1 MALYT
6 YPSNKLEYLVEVLS
20 TLLGYEKK
28 TVFAPSQLIV
38 GSRGMQHWL
47 SMQLAETRGVA
58 MNLNYDMVN
67 GFIVNLC
74 YELTGRQE
82 HKKAYTKDV
91 LIWRVFK
98 ALDSSED
105 LGSSKTHFD
114 TISELFLDEPKLKE
128 YYQDSLLKK
137 YQLSVKIAEI
147 FSKYLTYR
155 VDWLESWERN
165 QSIDATNISEDEQWQ
180 MRLWQILVADISDTP
195 HKVQKEAIS
204 KLSKQILE
212 KHGVHENIYIFGV
225 NTISPKNLNFIYE
238 LAKHINIHILYI
250 NPCSEYWS
258 DLKNEKVSAWLE
270 QDDYEI
276 QPLLANL
283 GQQGKEFFNALLENE
298 DKQEFTVFENAQ
310 SDFIKLKDN
319 PQTQLVS
326 LQRNLL
332 ELNCENHSK
341 VKDDSITI
349 NSCHS
354 PLREV
359 QVLHD
364 KLLDMIAKD
373 SNIKPRDILVMCP
386 NIEDYSPY
394 IDCVFSRFAEVSKL
408 PCSIADRTLLDSE
421 PLAASFI
428 DLLQL
433 PESDFEVN
441 KILDY
446 LSVPAIQKKFAIS
459 DDQLETIRYWLK
471 EACIHHSNDG
481 ATFSWAW
488 GLKRLMMGFSY
499 ADDGEIVD
507 DKMLTVPVIDG
518 NEIVELGGLYEL
530 MELLAEYAQELTK
543 LRTAQEWQN
552 YLLEMLENVFDITDK
567 EAFIGKKIKDT
578 ITKITQLPQSIT
590 AEQKLDLYTIRY
602 CLVSQLSEPIIN
614 NHFLNGKVTF
624 CSMTPMR
631 NVPFK
636 VVAMLG
642 LNNGKF
648 PRQESAVSF
657 DLMANLGRE
666 KGDRVQ
672 RNDDRY
678 LFLESLLSAREY
690 LHLSFI
696 GKSVKTNTEQESSLV
711 LKELES
717 YLQQNYGWDKDGEDT
732 KYYSLHAF
740 SEKCYSDDYRS
751 YDSQWLKLIA
761 SQPKQFYTG
770 EIASEPK
777 LAEELSVQELVRKF
791 ENPLKT
797 YARATLELN
806 LEDYSYELEDS
817 EPFDIV
823 GLEKHQLK
831 QDLLKSIT
839 DGDDASA
846 TKKQSKLGGKLP
858 ESMLT
863 DMMCDEEYAK
873 LASLVSE
880 AELSSFTK
888 EYFDVNIAGHKLSAD
903 AYICDNELRLFTVSS
918 FRIKHKFELYL
929 TVLLAFADKGV
940 EYVVSYYHVD
950 KEGAIKIYDL
960 ANIDYTNAKSLLK
973 HYIQKAKEFS
983 TKPMLA
989 HLSLSETVF
998 AYGENR
1004 GKKYQRSEK
1013 QKQEVWE
1020 KVISDENNPRTL
1032 DKDEYFNVFY
1042 PQSPSS
1048 KELVVGVYDEFF
1060 DVVNGG

>member
-20 TLLGYEKK
+20 KLLDYEKK
-28 TVFAPSQLIV
+28 AVFAPSQLIV

-58 MNLNYDMVN
+58 INLNYDMVN
-67 GFIVNLC
+67 GFIVDLC
-74 YELTGRQE
+74 YELTDKQE

-91 LIWRVFK
+91 LTWRVFK
-98 ALDSSED
+98 VLDD
-105 LGSSKTHFD
+105 VN
-114 TISELFLDEPKLKE
+114 EPKLKE
-128 YYQDSLLKK
+128 YYQESLLKK
-137 YQLSVKIAEI
+137 YQLSVKIAEVL
-147 FSKYLTYR
+147 SKYLTYR

-165 QSIDATNISEDEQWQ
+165 QSIDTTKIGEDEQWQ
-180 MRLWQILVADISDTP
+180 MRLWRLLVSEVCNTP
-195 HKVQKEAIS
+195 YKVQKDAIS
-204 KLSKQILE
+204 KLIKQVL
-212 KHGVHENIYIFGV
+212 KSHSVPENIYIFGV

-238 LAKHINIHILYI
+238 LAKHTNIHILYI
-250 NPCSEYWS
+250 NPCSEYWN

-298 DKQEFTVFENAQ
+298 GKQEFAVFESVQ
-310 SDFIKLKDN
+310 SNFINLKDN
-319 PQTQLVS
+319 HQTQLVS

-341 VKDDSITI
+341 AKDDTITI

-364 KLLDMIAKD
+364 KLLDMIVKD
-373 SNIKPRDILVMCP
+373 SSIKPRDILVMCP

-421 PLAASFI
+421 PFAASFI

-471 EACIHHSNDG
+471 ESCIHHSNDG
-481 ATFSWAW
+481 TTFSWAW

-499 ADDGEIVD
+499 ADNSEIVD
-507 DKMLTVPVIDG
+507 DNILTVPVIDG

-530 MELLAEYAQELTK
+530 MELLAEYAQELTR
-543 LRTAQEWQN
+543 LRTAQEWQR
-552 YLLEMLENVFDITDK
+552 YLLEMLENIFDITDN
-567 EAFIGKKIKDT
+567 EAFIGKKVKDT
-578 ITKITQLPQSIT
+578 IAKITQLLQSIV
-590 AEQKLDLYTIRY
+590 AEQKLDLYTIHY

-648 PRQESAVSF
+648 PRQESAISF
-657 DLMANLGRE
+657 DLMANLGRV

-678 LFLESLLSAREY
+678 LFLESLLSARKY
-690 LHLSFI
+690 LYLSFV
-696 GKSVKTNTEQESSLV
+696 GKSVKTNIEQESSLV

-717 YLQQNYGWDKDGEDT
+717 YLQQNYGWDNKGGDT
-732 KYYSLHAF
+732 RHYSLHAF
-740 SEKCYSDDYRS
+740 SEKCYSKDYRS
-751 YDSQWLKLIA
+751 YDSQWLKLIT
-761 SQPKQFYTG
+761 SQPKEFYTG
-770 EIASEPK
+770 AINANSKIAEK
-777 LAEELSVQELVRKF
+777 LSVQELVRIF

-797 YARATLELN
+797 YARAALELN

-817 EPFDIV
+817 EPFDII

-831 QDLLKSIT
+831 QDLLNSII
-839 DGDDASA
+839 DGEDLSI
-846 TKKQSKLGGKLP
+846 TKKQSTLSGKLP

-863 DMMCDEEYAK
+863 DIMCDEEYAK
-873 LASLVSE
+873 LESLVTE
-880 AELSSFTK
+880 AELSRFTK
-888 EYFDVNIAGHKLSAD
+888 EYFDVNIAGHNLSTD
-903 AYICDNELRLFTVSS
+903 AYICDNELRLFAASS

-929 TVLLAFADKGV
+929 TALLAFVDKGV
-940 EYVVSYYHVD
+940 EYTVSYYYFNKD
-950 KEGAIKIYDL
+950 KVMSFEL
-960 ANIDYTNAKSLLK
+960 PNINYVNAKNLLK
-973 HYIQKAKEFS
+973 EYILQAKEFS
-983 TKPMLA
+983 TKPVLA
-989 HLSLSETVF
+989 HLSLAEAIMMNNKSG
-998 AYGENR
+998 AKSN
-1004 GKKYQRSEK
+1004 K
-1013 QKQEVWE
+1013 QKQEAYD
-1020 KVISDENNPRTL
+1020 KVISDDNNFMTL

-1042 PQSPSS
+1042 PQNPSQ
-1048 KELVVGVYDEFF
+1048 EDLVGGIYDEFF
-1060 DVVNGG
+1060 DVMNRD